1 MEKEYVL
8 IRWKTLDCQVRA
20 EILNECNPRACEEF
34 KKSLPYKSIQ
44 SHAVVAGGQ
53 MYCPYRLIL
62 DEKDCNTENMAKQ
75 PPGRMNIE
83 LDFQYLSLNYD
94 AITEAVPAVAL
105 LQIVEEDLDKIPLIG
120 AQVWD
125 NLLFSDEYIPV
136 EFTYLGGE
144 GCGTKAC

>member
-1 MEKEYVL
+1 MKKEYVL
-8 IRWKTLDCQVRA
+8 IRWKTLGCQVKA
-20 EILNECNPRACEEF
+20 EILNERNPRACEEF
-34 KKSLPYKSIQ
+34 KKSLPYRSIQ

-62 DEKDCNTENMAKQ
+62 DEKDCVTENMAEQ

-94 AITEAVPAVAL
+94 VITEAVPAVAL
-105 LQIVEEDLDKIPLIG
+105 LQIVDADLEKIPAIG
-120 AQVWD
+120 ERVWN

-144 GCGTKAC
+144 